1 MLDFLRK
8 KKTEKPAL
16 SALWEETD
24 ENHFVTELSAR
35 VAEKCAYGDDFSAL
49 SPAER
54 VFYLTQTCEEEVN
67 NGGFDQLFFNAG
79 FDLRELPEAFRAIG
93 APRTGDICARAL
105 AALGGV
111 LIASHMGQVNFGIGF
126 LAGLKAFTAAVLGG
140 IGSIPGAMVGGLVL
154 GIAESMTTGYLSGNY
169 EDALAFALLILILIF
184 RPDGILGKAKVQKV

>member
-24 ENHFVTELSAR
+24 ENRFVTALSAH
-35 VAEKCAYGDDFSAL
+35 VAEKCAYGEDLAAL

-54 VFYLTQTCEEEVN
+54 VFYLAQTCEEEVN
-67 NGGFDQLFFNAG
+67 NGGFDQLLFNAG

-105 AALGGV
+105 ASLGGEVPEDLEARREV
-111 LIASHMGQVNFGIGF
+111 LASREGAELTETLRACDEAF
-126 LAGLKAFTAAVLGG
+126 LRYEEDLAARTAAYVR
-140 IGSIPGAMVGGLVL
+140 AHR
-154 GIAESMTTGYLSGNY
+154 
-169 EDALAFALLILILIF
+169 EDFT
-184 RPDGILGKAKVQKV
+184 